1 MLEWNGTLGLG
12 AEKWELGRMTN
23 MQCDQFERIL
33 EEQDQG
39 ALPEPVLAHLESC
52 EACRAL
58 SADFG
63 AIRDLA
69 RELGADEVAPPERI
83 WVSLR
88 NQLEAEGL
96 IHEPQPAQQ
105 FGSRAWWTAF
115 QRPAIAGTFLA
126 MLLVAAAVVSFEWSS
141 PLSVAHTQLP
151 SPQQASAV
159 PSADS
164 VFKEEMLTVGN
175 DSMPGF
181 RRQDTAV
188 TDSIRRN
195 LQIVDNFIA
204 MCEKDVHEQPDNQLA
219 REYLYGA
226 YQQKAE
232 LLATA
237 TNRSLSGGPQ

>member
-1 MLEWNGTLGLG
+1 
-12 AEKWELGRMTN
+12 

-33 EEQDQG
+33 VEQDPG
-39 ALPEPVLAHLESC
+39 ALPEPALAHLESC

-58 SADFG
+58 TEDFG
-63 AIRDLA
+63 AIRDVA
-69 RELGADEVAPPERI
+69 RELGAEGIAPPERVWI
-83 WVSLR
+83 SLR

-96 IHEPQPAQQ
+96 IHEPQSAPQ
-105 FGSRAWWTAF
+105 FRSRAWWTVF

-126 MLLVAAAVVSFEWSS
+126 MLLVGAAVVSFEWSS
-141 PLSVAHTQLP
+141 PLSVVHTQL
-151 SPQQASAV
+151 SPPQEVSTV
-159 PSADS
+159 PTADS

-175 DSMPGF
+175 NFIPGS

-204 MCEKDVHEQPDNQLA
+204 MCEKDVHEQPDNEMA

-232 LLATA
+232 VLAAA
-237 TNRSLSGGPQ
+237 TNRSLSGGGLQ